1 MIARAKIRF
10 LKTSAQKARLVV
22 NQIRGRPVGEALALL
37 GVSEKIVAKDL
48 EKLLRSAVANAQQG
62 DARVDVDSLYIS
74 RAVVDQGPSEKRARA
89 GSMGRIFRILK
100 RRCHV
105 AVELDARS

>member
-37 GVSEKIVAKDL
+37 GVSEKIVAKDWV
-48 EKLLRSAVANAQQG
+48 ETPK
-62 DARVDVDSLYIS
+62 
-74 RAVVDQGPSEKRARA
+74 
-89 GSMGRIFRILK
+89 
-100 RRCHV
+100 V
-105 AVELDARS
+105 AVEPDSTYYVVDEKPERGQPSPPADKERMPIQIHRWISRMLTSPTPVSRVARE